1 MSIKSKNISIIKRN
15 FKGRQ
20 KNRNRVDFGLEDIIC
35 ILLQMYHIKRE
46 AWFGG
51 AKLNVANCRRLMDKN
66 EDIISSIRYIFI
78 EMNKGT
84 ISENNIK
91 MYCKEHT

>member
-1 MSIKSKNISIIKRN
+1 MSIKSKDISIIKRN

-46 AWFGG
+46 AWFGND
-51 AKLNVANCRRLMDKN
+51 KLNGVN
-66 EDIISSIRYIFI
+66 YI
-78 EMNKGT
+78 
-84 ISENNIK
+84 
-91 MYCKEHT
+91 